1 VRLYTY
7 PYSDDYSPPMP
18 VVELGV
24 GWPGSHQP
32 AQTIVAV
39 LDSGADGTLIPIDVL
54 EAVRARYVG
63 DAVIR
68 GLTGGGQRVSVY
80 LASLRVGPHVLH
92 AVRVVAIP
100 EGSESILG
108 RNALQYLTVTLDG
121 PAHSAEI
128 RA

>member
-1 VRLYTY
+1 MRLYTY

-39 LDSGADGTLIPIDVL
+39 LDSGA
-54 EAVRARYVG
+54 
-63 DAVIR
+63 
-68 GLTGGGQRVSVY
+68 GQRVSVY